1 LTVIVD
7 SEAIKRA
14 THDILVAVGEDPNRD
29 GLSGT
34 PDRVAALLAELY
46 AGVGV
51 DPLSVITQATQVLTT
66 PEERGDLVALR
77 DISFSSVC
85 EHHLLPFSGVASVV
99 YHPGGGLLGFGTI
112 ARLVEVVARRPQLQE
127 RVGDMVAKALV
138 SSGIATGALVLISAI
153 HGCVVHR
160 GPRQQVTTVTVAA
173 EGSLKQGPSRHE
185 ALLLVGGEDW
195 AGE

>member
-1 LTVIVD
+1 MIVD

-29 GLSGT
+29 GLIGT
-34 PDRVAALLAELY
+34 PDRVATLLEELY
-46 AGVGV
+46 SGVGV
-51 DPLSVITQATQVLTT
+51 DPMSVISEAAQVITT
-66 PEERGDLVALR
+66 PEERGDRVALR

-99 YHPGGGLLGFGTI
+99 YQPGEGVLGLGTI
-112 ARLVEVVARRPQLQE
+112 ARLVEVVSRRPQIQE
-127 RVGDMVAKALV
+127 RLGDMVAKTLV
-138 SSGIATGALVLISAI
+138 ASGIATGALVLISAI

-173 EGSLKQGPSRHE
+173 EGTFKQGPDRHE

>member
-1 LTVIVD
+1 VIVD

-29 GLSGT
+29 GLIGT
-34 PDRVAALLAELY
+34 PDRVATLLEELY
-46 AGVGV
+46 SGVGV
-51 DPLSVITQATQVLTT
+51 DPMSVISEAAQVITT
-66 PEERGDLVALR
+66 PEERGDRVALR

-99 YHPGGGLLGFGTI
+99 YQPGEGLLGLSTI
-112 ARLVEVVARRPQLQE
+112 ARLVEVVSRRPQIQE
-127 RVGDMVAKALV
+127 RLGDMVAKTLV
-138 SSGIATGALVLISAI
+138 ASGIATGALVLISAI

-173 EGSLKQGPSRHE
+173 EGTLKQGPDRHE

>member
-1 LTVIVD
+1 VIVD

-29 GLSGT
+29 GLIGT
-34 PDRVAALLAELY
+34 PDRVATLLEELY
-46 AGVGV
+46 SGVGV
-51 DPLSVITQATQVLTT
+51 DPMSVISEAAQVITT
-66 PEERGDLVALR
+66 PEERGDRVALR

-99 YHPGGGLLGFGTI
+99 YQPGEGVLGLGTI
-112 ARLVEVVARRPQLQE
+112 ARLVEVVSRRPQIQE
-127 RVGDMVAKALV
+127 RLGDMVAKTLV
-138 SSGIATGALVLISAI
+138 ASGIATGALVLISAI

-173 EGSLKQGPSRHE
+173 EGTLKQGPDRHE

>member
-1 LTVIVD
+1 MIVD

-29 GLSGT
+29 GLIGT
-34 PDRVAALLAELY
+34 PDRVATLLEELY
-46 AGVGV
+46 SGVGV
-51 DPLSVITQATQVLTT
+51 DPMSVISEAAQVITT
-66 PEERGDLVALR
+66 PEERGDRVALR

-99 YHPGGGLLGFGTI
+99 YQPGEGVLGLGTI
-112 ARLVEVVARRPQLQE
+112 ARLVEVVSRRPQIQE
-127 RVGDMVAKALV
+127 RLGDMVAKTLV
-138 SSGIATGALVLISAI
+138 ASGIATGALVLISAI

-173 EGSLKQGPSRHE
+173 EGTLKQGPDRHE